1 MAVAHEPIWT
11 LGNRLWRARE
21 EAGLDQETMATQL
34 NVSRA
39 LVSKWERDKSEP
51 TVRQVRR
58 WSEITGVSFSWL
70 TEVRYSDESQSGVA
84 RFTKPVPV
92 LVGV

>member
-21 EAGLDQETMATQL
+21 EAGLGQLEMATKL
-34 NVSRA
+34 GVSRA

-51 TVRQVRR
+51 TVRQVKR
-58 WSEITGVSFSWL
+58 WAQVTGVPFSWL
-70 TEVRYSDESQSGVA
+70 TEVRYGEGPQSGVA
-84 RFTKPVPV
+84 QFSQRMPV

>member
-1 MAVAHEPIWT
+1 MAVAHEPVWT

-21 EAGLDQETMATQL
+21 EAGLDQETMANHL
-34 NVSRA
+34 DVSRA

-70 TEVRYSDESQSGVA
+70 TEDEATRVLLESAGQQ
-84 RFTKPVPV
+84 
-92 LVGV
+92 LVGAAA